1 MRFAEL
7 GSSRQEE
14 PESKAF
20 RIVRNRL
27 RMDFI
32 SRLNKLGNLHGD
44 LRFYLSGAIQAMILS
59 MIFGSSIKEIILII
73 FFGISCCLNCI
84 YSGRSGQIKIRR
96 DHEHV

>member
-44 LRFYLSGAIQAMILS
+44 LRFYLSGAIQAMILG
-59 MIFGSSIKEIILII
+59 IIRPNWKKEMMHQENIGLEDLLKVRV
-73 FFGISCCLNCI
+73 F
-84 YSGRSGQIKIRR
+84 K
-96 DHEHV
+96 